1 MDDVQNSAAIE
12 PAAAQVEQTAAPQAP
27 QSADL
32 DSLSEFSFQGQ
43 KYTPTQLAK
52 MLGDYQRMSQTLPE
66 VEKYREYAE
75 NFEIDLEK
83 VARNPALAD
92 QFKQLYPKQ
101 FHAAVDKIV
110 GGARPAASQENARAQ
125 VPNEFTSELQA
136 LKAEL
141 NEFKQEKY
149 QAQVAQQEAYLQKV
163 VDPLFEKYPY
173 AKPREVQN
181 AVFAQ
186 AQAMVEQGYKMTDAA
201 WERLVK
207 ETHLAIKKQ
216 SDDLRAIEIKKQTEV
231 GAKGADTGAGGSPP
245 GQAPARARNFREAEI
260 EALRQIKAL

>member
-1 MDDVQNSAAIE
+1 MSDTDQQSAVETPASTE
-12 PAAAQVEQTAAPQAP
+12 SPAASTP
-27 QSADL
+27 QSTDI

-43 KYTPTQLAK
+43 KYTPQALAK
-52 MLGDYQRMSQTLPE
+52 LLGEHQKYSQSMPE
-66 VEKYREYAE
+66 AEKYREFAE
-75 NFEIDLEK
+75 NLEIDIEK
-83 VARNPALAD
+83 VVRNPALAD
-92 QFKQLYPKQ
+92 QFKQMYPKQ
-101 FHAAVDKIV
+101 FHAVLDKML
-110 GGARPAASQENARAQ
+110 GTTRPAASQENAQANM
-125 VPNEFTSELQA
+125 PSEITSKLHALESELA
-136 LKAEL
+136 G
-141 NEFKQEKY
+141 FKQEKY

-186 AQAMVEQGYKMTDAA
+186 AQSMVEQGYKMTDAA
-201 WERLVK
+201 WDRLVK

-216 SDDLRAIEIKKQTEV
+216 SDELRAIEIKKQTEV

-245 GQAPARARNFREAEI
+245 GQAPARARSFREAEM

>member
-1 MDDVQNSAAIE
+1 MSEFQDTSAAVDT
-12 PAAAQVEQTAAPQAP
+12 AAQESAAPAAPQ
-27 QSADL
+27 STDI

-43 KYTPTQLAK
+43 KYTPQALAK
-52 MLGDYQRMSQTLPE
+52 LLGEHQKFSQTLPE
-66 VEKYREYAE
+66 AEKYREYAE

-101 FHAAVDKIV
+101 YHAAVDRLV
-110 GGARPAASQENARAQ
+110 GTNRQSASQDTAKAE
-125 VPNEFTSELQA
+125 VPKEFSNELQA
-136 LKAEL
+136 IKAEL
-141 NEFKQEKY
+141 EGFKQEKY

-173 AKPREVQN
+173 AKPKEVQN

-201 WERLVK
+201 WDRLVK

-216 SDDLRAIEIKKQTEV
+216 SDELRQLEIKAQTEK
-231 GAKGADTGAGGSPP
+231 GAAGADTGAGGSPP
-245 GQAPARARNFREAEI
+245 GQAPARGPRNFREAEL

>member
-1 MDDVQNSAAIE
+1 MSEAQDNSAAVE
-12 PAAAQVEQTAAPQAP
+12 PASTESAAPVAP
-27 QSADL
+27 QSTDI

-52 MLGDYQRMSQTLPE
+52 LLGEHQQLSQTLPE
-66 VEKYREYAE
+66 AEKYREFAE
-75 NFEIDLEK
+75 NLEIDLEK
-83 VARNPALAD
+83 VVRNPSLAA
-92 QFKQLYPKQ
+92 QFKAAYPKQ
-101 FHAAVDKIV
+101 FHAVVDRLI
-110 GGARPAASQENARAQ
+110 GGRPDASQETAKAA
-125 VPNEFTSELQA
+125 VPKEFAEKFHA
-136 LKAEL
+136 LEQKVSAYE
-141 NEFKQEKY
+141 QEKY

-201 WERLVK
+201 WDRLVK

-216 SDDLRAIEIKKQTEV
+216 SDQLRQLEIKAQTEK
-231 GAKGADTGAGGSPP
+231 GAAGADTGAGGSPP
-245 GQAPARARNFREAEI
+245 GQAPARGPRNLKEAEM
-260 EALRQIKAL
+260 EALRRIKAF